1 MDAHRLKTVRK
12 KCSLTQETLAKASG
26 VPVNTV
32 RTYEHKSKD
41 LNKSQADI
49 IMRLTRML
57 RKRQISLCLVLQA
70 NLMR

>member
-49 IMRLTRML
+49 IMRLTRTL
-57 RKRQISLCLVLQA
+57 RCEISDLLG
-70 NLMR
+70 

>member
-49 IMRLTRML
+49 IMRLTKAL
-57 RKRQISLCLVLQA
+57 RCEISDLLG
-70 NLMR
+70 

>member
-1 MDAHRLKTVRK
+1 MDTHFAAGESRLKTVRK

-49 IMRLTRML
+49 IMRLTRTL
-57 RKRQISLCLVLQA
+57 RCEISDLLG
-70 NLMR
+70 

>member
-32 RTYEHKSKD
+32 RTYERKGKN
-41 LNKSQADI
+41 LNKAQTDI
-49 IMRLTRML
+49 IMRLTRTL
-57 RKRQISLCLVLQA
+57 RCEISDLLG
-70 NLMR
+70 